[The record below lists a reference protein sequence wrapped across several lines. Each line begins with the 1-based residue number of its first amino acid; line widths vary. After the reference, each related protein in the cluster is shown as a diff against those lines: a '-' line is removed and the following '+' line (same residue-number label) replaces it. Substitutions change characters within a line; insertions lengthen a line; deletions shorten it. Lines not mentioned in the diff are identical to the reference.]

1 MIGWC
6 IARMDE
12 SVRRGIIEGR
22 YSEMELEGIR
32 CGLQRQVEE
41 RTKASGAI
49 LGLFVA
55 FDVMLVMSKTSP
67 FVFAAMLIVEGL
79 ALYVAWYL
87 QAGRL
92 KSQYNAALR
101 RGYPGLER
109 LRIR

>member
-1 MIGWC
+1 MIGFC

-12 SVRRGIIEGR
+12 GVRRGIIAAR
-22 YSEMELEGIR
+22 YSEMELEGVR
-32 CGLQRQVEE
+32 CRLQRQVEE
-41 RTKASGAI
+41 RTRAMSGVLAV
-49 LGLFVA
+49 FAA
-55 FDVMLVMSKTSP
+55 FDGMLIMTGSSP
-67 FVFAAMLIVEGL
+67 FVLAGMLAVEGI